1 MGPTQSIYFRSS
13 IDYILESFGTDSRI
27 AGLVAGI
34 ISRRRVPMQS
44 KLIVS
49 ALVATSLLGA
59 PVIAFA
65 QNEAEQP
72 APAGAKAPATHHKMK
87 SSHMKAGTT
96 TGMSSSA
103 SRARPGGQSVARKPA
118 GN

>member
-1 MGPTQSIYFRSS
+1 
-13 IDYILESFGTDSRI
+13 
-27 AGLVAGI
+27 
-34 ISRRRVPMQS
+34 MQS

-65 QNEAEQP
+65 QNEAEPP
-72 APAGAKAPATHHKMK
+72 APMGGKAPATHHKMK

-103 SRARPGGQSVARKPA
+103 SRARPLASPRPHTRMWLERFPIRER
-118 GN
+118 

>member
-1 MGPTQSIYFRSS
+1 
-13 IDYILESFGTDSRI
+13 
-27 AGLVAGI
+27 
-34 ISRRRVPMQS
+34 MQS

-49 ALVATSLLGA
+49 TLVAASLLGA

-72 APAGAKAPATHHKMK
+72 APAAGATGTKAPAAHHKMQ

-96 TGMSSSA
+96 TGMSSSTA
-103 SRARPGGQSVARKPA
+103 RSRPGGQSVARKPS
-118 GN
+118 GS